1 MKEGLIG
8 VRPFEN
14 ELLNLIKI
22 KNMEEYNIEGIFA
35 IVLSLSIPIVA
46 ILMVFINEINKK
58 KRDTELRLALIQA
71 GTDAD
76 TAKILIEE
84 KAKKKNK
91 YDTLRTG
98 SFFLGAGL
106 GAVCNALCGV
116 SADDIYFWMTI
127 VGGIGVGMLI
137 AFVIEYKLSKK
148 DTKEEEKIQ

>member
-1 MKEGLIG
+1 MNLEG
-8 VRPFEN
+8 V
-14 ELLNLIKI
+14 
-22 KNMEEYNIEGIFA
+22 FA

-46 ILMVFINEINKK
+46 ILMVFISEINKK

-91 YDTLRTG
+91 YGSLRTG
-98 SFFLGAGL
+98 CFFVGAGL
-106 GAVCNALCGV
+106 GALCNALCGV
-116 SADDIYFWMTI
+116 DYHDIYYWMT
-127 VGGIGVGMLI
+127 VAGGIGVGMLI